1 MICNNKARMIGKL
14 KGIVDSIYEEYLI
27 LDINGVGYRVFCS
40 NKILSSIE
48 VGSSLSLIIQ
58 TIVKEDAIMLF
69 GFLND
74 YEKTWFETLCKV
86 NGIGNK
92 MALKIMGTL
101 TIDEILIA
109 IESQDSKIFCRAPGV
124 GQKIAS
130 RIITELKDIRK
141 TLGIFDNI
149 EINIDTNNN
158 NINNLDSDTRLKDA
172 LSALENLGY
181 QKNVAYN
188 IIVSILKEREDI
200 VIESLITEALK
211 RINNF

>member
-48 VGSSLSLIIQ
+48 IGSSLSLTIQ
-58 TIVKEDAIMLF
+58 TIVREDAIMLF

-74 YEKTWFETLCKV
+74 YEKTWFEILCKV

-109 IESQDSKIFCRAPGV
+109 IDSQDSKIFCRAPGV

-141 TLGIFDNI
+141 TLGVFDNI

-158 NINNLDSDTRLKDA
+158 ISNNLDNDTRLKDA

-188 IIVSILKEREDI
+188 IIASILKEREDI

>member
-1 MICNNKARMIGKL
+1 MIGKL

-74 YEKTWFETLCKV
+74 YEKAWFETLCKV

-92 MALKIMGTL
+92 MALKIMGAL

-141 TLGIFDNI
+141 TLGVFDNI

-158 NINNLDSDTRLKDA
+158 ISNNLDNDTRLKDA

>member
-1 MICNNKARMIGKL
+1 MIGKL
-14 KGIVDSIYEEYLI
+14 KGIVDSIYDEYLI
-27 LDINGVGYRVFCS
+27 LDVNGVGYRIFCS
-40 NKILSSIE
+40 SKILSNIE
-48 VGSSLSLIIQ
+48 VGSALSLTIQ
-58 TIVKEDAIMLF
+58 TIVREDAIMLF

-92 MALKIMGTL
+92 MALKIMGAL
-101 TIDEILIA
+101 TIDEILMA
-109 IESQDSKIFCRAPGV
+109 IDSQDSKMFCRAPGV

-141 TLGIFDNI
+141 TLGNLESI
-149 EINIDTNNN
+149 EININAVSTNTSSLEN
-158 NINNLDSDTRLKDA
+158 DTRLKDA

-188 IIVSILKEREDI
+188 IIVNILKEREDI

>member
-48 VGSSLSLIIQ
+48 IGSSLSLTIQ
-58 TIVKEDAIMLF
+58 TIVREDAIMLF

-74 YEKTWFETLCKV
+74 YEKAWFETLCKV

-92 MALKIMGTL
+92 MALKIMGAL

-109 IESQDSKIFCRAPGV
+109 IDSQDSKMFCRAPGV

-141 TLGIFDNI
+141 TLGVFDNI

-158 NINNLDSDTRLKDA
+158 ISNNLDNDTRLKDA

>member
-1 MICNNKARMIGKL
+1 MIGKL
-14 KGIVDSIYEEYLI
+14 KGIVDSIYDEYLI
-27 LDINGVGYRVFCS
+27 LDVNGVGYRIFCS
-40 NKILSSIE
+40 SKILSNIE
-48 VGSSLSLIIQ
+48 VGSALSLTIQ
-58 TIVKEDAIMLF
+58 TIVREDAIMLF
-69 GFLND
+69 VFLND

-92 MALKIMGTL
+92 MALKIMGAL
-101 TIDEILIA
+101 TIDEILMA
-109 IESQDSKIFCRAPGV
+109 IDSQDSKMFCRAPGV

-141 TLGIFDNI
+141 TLGNLESI
-149 EINIDTNNN
+149 EININAVSTNTSSLEN
-158 NINNLDSDTRLKDA
+158 DTRLKDA

-188 IIVSILKEREDI
+188 IIVNILKEREDI

>member
-48 VGSSLSLIIQ
+48 IGSSLSLMIQ
-58 TIVKEDAIMLF
+58 TIVREDAIMLF

-74 YEKTWFETLCKV
+74 YEKAWFETLCKV

-109 IESQDSKIFCRAPGV
+109 IESQDSKMFCRAPGV

-141 TLGIFDNI
+141 TLGVFDNI

-158 NINNLDSDTRLKDA
+158 ISNNLDNDTRLKDA

-188 IIVSILKEREDI
+188 IIVNILKEREDI

>member
-1 MICNNKARMIGKL
+1 MIGKL

-27 LDINGVGYRVFCS
+27 LDVNGVGYRVFCS
-40 NKILSSIE
+40 SKILSNIE
-48 VGSSLSLIIQ
+48 VGSALSITIQ
-58 TIVKEDAIMLF
+58 TIVREDAIMLF

-92 MALKIMGTL
+92 MALKIMGAL
-101 TIDEILIA
+101 TIDEILMA
-109 IESQDSKIFCRAPGV
+109 IDSQDSKMFCRAPGV

-141 TLGIFDNI
+141 TLGNLESI
-149 EINIDTNNN
+149 EININAVSTNTSSLEN
-158 NINNLDSDTRLKDA
+158 DTRLKDA

-188 IIVSILKEREDI
+188 IIVNILKEREDI

>member
-1 MICNNKARMIGKL
+1 MIGKL

-40 NKILSSIE
+40 SKILSNIE
-48 VGSSLSLIIQ
+48 VGSALSLTIQ
-58 TIVKEDAIMLF
+58 TIVREDAIMLF

-92 MALKIMGTL
+92 MALKIMGAL
-101 TIDEILIA
+101 TIDEILMA
-109 IESQDSKIFCRAPGV
+109 IDSQDSKMFCRAPGV

-141 TLGIFDNI
+141 TLGNLESI
-149 EINIDTNNN
+149 EININAVSTNTSSLEN
-158 NINNLDSDTRLKDA
+158 DDTRLKDA

-188 IIVSILKEREDI
+188 IIVNILKEREDI

>member
-1 MICNNKARMIGKL
+1 MIGKL

-27 LDINGVGYRVFCS
+27 LDVNGVGYRVFCS
-40 NKILSSIE
+40 SKILSSIE
-48 VGSSLSLIIQ
+48 IGSSLSLTIQ
-58 TIVKEDAIMLF
+58 TIVREDAIMLF

-74 YEKTWFETLCKV
+74 YEKAWFETLCKV

-92 MALKIMGTL
+92 MALKIMGAL

-109 IESQDSKIFCRAPGV
+109 IDSQDSKMFCRAPGV

-141 TLGIFDNI
+141 TLGVFDNI

-158 NINNLDSDTRLKDA
+158 ISNNLDNDTRLKDA

-188 IIVSILKEREDI
+188 IIASILKEREDI

>member
-1 MICNNKARMIGKL
+1 MIGKL

-48 VGSSLSLIIQ
+48 IGSSLSLTIQ

-74 YEKTWFETLCKV
+74 YEKAWFETLCKV

-109 IESQDSKIFCRAPGV
+109 IDSQDSKIFCRAPGV

-141 TLGIFDNI
+141 TLGVFDNI

-158 NINNLDSDTRLKDA
+158 ISNNLDNDTRLKDA

>member
-1 MICNNKARMIGKL
+1 MIGKL
-14 KGIVDSIYEEYLI
+14 KGIVDSIYDEYLI
-27 LDINGVGYRVFCS
+27 LDVNGVGYRVFCS
-40 NKILSSIE
+40 NKILSNIE
-48 VGSSLSLIIQ
+48 VGSALSLTIQ
-58 TIVKEDAIMLF
+58 TIVREDAIMLF

-74 YEKTWFETLCKV
+74 YEKTWFETFCKV

-92 MALKIMGTL
+92 MALKIMGAL
-101 TIDEILIA
+101 TIDEILMA
-109 IESQDSKIFCRAPGV
+109 IDSQDSKMFCRAPGV

-141 TLGIFDNI
+141 TLGNLESI
-149 EINIDTNNN
+149 EININAVSTNTSSLEN
-158 NINNLDSDTRLKDA
+158 DTRLKDA

-188 IIVSILKEREDI
+188 IIVNILKEREDI

>member
-1 MICNNKARMIGKL
+1 MIGKL
-14 KGIVDSIYEEYLI
+14 KGIVDSIYDEYLI
-27 LDINGVGYRVFCS
+27 LDVNGVGYRIFCS
-40 NKILSSIE
+40 SKILSNIE
-48 VGSSLSLIIQ
+48 VGSALSLIIQ
-58 TIVKEDAIMLF
+58 TIVREDAIMLF

-92 MALKIMGTL
+92 MALKIMGAL
-101 TIDEILIA
+101 TIDEILMA
-109 IESQDSKIFCRAPGV
+109 IDSQDSKMFCRAPGV

-141 TLGIFDNI
+141 TLGNLESI
-149 EINIDTNNN
+149 EININAVSTNTSSLEN
-158 NINNLDSDTRLKDA
+158 DTRLKDA

-188 IIVSILKEREDI
+188 IIVNILKEREDI

>member
-1 MICNNKARMIGKL
+1 MICNNKTRMIGKL

-40 NKILSSIE
+40 NKVLSSVE
-48 VGSSLSLIIQ
+48 LGSSLSLIIQ
-58 TIVKEDAIMLF
+58 TIVREDAIMLF

-74 YEKTWFETLCKV
+74 YEKTWFEILCKV

-101 TIDEILIA
+101 TIEEILIA
-109 IESQDSKIFCRAPGV
+109 IDSQDSKMFCRTPGI

-141 TLGIFDNI
+141 TLGVFDNI

-158 NINNLDSDTRLKDA
+158 ISNNLDNDTRLKDA

>member
-1 MICNNKARMIGKL
+1 MIGKL
-14 KGIVDSIYEEYLI
+14 KGVIDSIYGEYLL
-27 LDINGVGYRVFCS
+27 LDVNGVCYRVFCS
-40 NKILSSIE
+40 SKTLSCLE
-48 VGSSLSLIIQ
+48 VGASLSLVIE
-58 TIVKEDAIMLF
+58 TIVREDAIILF

-74 YEKTWFETLCKV
+74 YEKEWFEILCKV

-101 TIDEILIA
+101 TIDEILFA
-109 IESQDSKIFCRAPGV
+109 IDSEDSKVFCRAPGI

-130 RIITELKDIRK
+130 RIIVELKNVRK
-141 TLGIFDNI
+141 ILGNT
-149 EINIDTNNN
+149 EINNSNL
-158 NINNLDSDTRLKDA
+158 NIRTISTQNEDDSRFKDA

-181 QKNVAYN
+181 QKNIAYN
-188 IIVSILKEREDI
+188 IIANILNERENI

>member
-1 MICNNKARMIGKL
+1 MIGKL
-14 KGIVDSIYEEYLI
+14 KGIVDSIYDEYLI
-27 LDINGVGYRVFCS
+27 LDVNGVGYRVFCS
-40 NKILSSIE
+40 SKILSNIE
-48 VGSSLSLIIQ
+48 VGSALSLTIQ
-58 TIVKEDAIMLF
+58 TIVREDAIMLF

-92 MALKIMGTL
+92 MALKIMGAL
-101 TIDEILIA
+101 TIDEILMA
-109 IESQDSKIFCRAPGV
+109 IDSQDSKMFCRAPGV

-141 TLGIFDNI
+141 TLDNLESI
-149 EINIDTNNN
+149 EININAVSTNTSSLEN
-158 NINNLDSDTRLKDA
+158 DTRLKDA

-188 IIVSILKEREDI
+188 IIVNILKEREDI